1 MSSVARPQLQT
12 MTAIADDTTDEDLA
26 AACARRD
33 SAPARRHAETA
44 FRTLYDRHARRL
56 LAFLGGRVDSVLVED
71 VHQDVWAKVWQ
82 ATPTGF
88 NGGNFRGWLFQIA
101 RNVVIDHQRKR
112 KPEPLGDDA
121 NLVDHR
127 QPSALHEIEAE
138 RRAVLAKCLERLE
151 RANAKVAELVRC
163 RVAGESYDSICARTG
178 TRPDKAYRVFHQ
190 AKAQLQ
196 ACVEKSL

>member
-1 MSSVARPQLQT
+1 
-12 MTAIADDTTDEDLA
+12 MTAITDDTTDEDLT
-26 AACARRD
+26 AACARRGD
-33 SAPARRHAETA
+33 SPRSRQHAEVA

-56 LAFLGGRVDSVLVED
+56 IAFLGGRVDRVLVED
-71 VHQDVWAKVWQ
+71 IHQDVWARVWQ
-82 ATPTGF
+82 ATPSGF
-88 NGGNFRGWLFQIA
+88 NGGNFRAWLFQIA

-127 QPSALHEIEAE
+127 QASALDEIEAE
-138 RRAVLAKCLERLE
+138 RRAVLAKCLERLD

-163 RVAGESYDSICARTG
+163 RVAGESYDAICARTG
-178 TRPDKAYRVFHQ
+178 TPPDKAYRVFHQ